1 MKRKR
6 LAPLLHLIA
15 ILSLNF
21 SHVFAAERPFDLSE
35 SEIQMLTQLG
45 EHPDESMRYKLL
57 NSRLREKSSL
67 WEPFQEELD
76 GLSEADYVSLRELIV
91 EKSIVELQE
100 AVN

>member
-1 MKRKR
+1 
-6 LAPLLHLIA
+6 
-15 ILSLNF
+15 
-21 SHVFAAERPFDLSE
+21 
-35 SEIQMLTQLG
+35 MLTQLG

-91 EKSIVELQE
+91 EKSIIELQE
-100 AVN
+100 AVNSGQLSYEELVTFYIYRIRRM